1 MKFNQVFSELRKSRG
16 MTQEELAKALGVSR
30 STIGMY
36 EQGKREPDFETE
48 EKIADYFNVTLDF
61 LRTGVVSGVPA
72 EGQPEWYTDPETAK
86 EAQRVFDD
94 PDLRMLFDAA
104 RDSRPENIR
113 LAAEMLR
120 RFKETNPDG

>member
-61 LRTGVVSGVPA
+61 LRTGVVSGVPTD
-72 EGQPEWYTDPETAK
+72 GQPEYYTDPETAK
-86 EAQRVFDD
+86 YAQLAHDR
-94 PDLRMLFDAA
+94 PDLRILMDATA
-104 RDSRPENIR
+104 DLPPEQVQALIA
-113 LAAEMLR
+113 AAEVWR
-120 RFKETNPDG
+120 KTNPDG

>member
-1 MKFNQVFSELRKSRG
+1 MNSVELVLSICKDRNIPISKLERDCDFSNGYVKRLKEGKFPSNRLQ
-16 MTQEELAKALGVSR
+16 
-30 STIGMY
+30 
-36 EQGKREPDFETE
+36 
-48 EKIADYFNVTLDF
+48 KIAKYLDVPIEY
-61 LRTGVVSGVPA
+61 LLTGDEKDLNA
-72 EGQPEWYTDPETAK
+72 QADGQPGWYTDPETAK